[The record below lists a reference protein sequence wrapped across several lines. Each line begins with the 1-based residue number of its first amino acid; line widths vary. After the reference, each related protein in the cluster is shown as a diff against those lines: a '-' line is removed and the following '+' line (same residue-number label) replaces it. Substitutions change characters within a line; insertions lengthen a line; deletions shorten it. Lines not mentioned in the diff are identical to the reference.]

1 MRESAVERKLVT
13 GIRKAG
19 GIAYKFVSPGHA
31 GVPDRLIILPGCQP
45 FFVELKQD
53 TGRLTELQ
61 KACHAQLKKLGCTVF
76 TLYGSKD
83 VEGFLHAVQ
92 ALALPESC
100 GGLDYEPLSQWPIPR
115 VWPW

>member
-31 GVPDRLIILPGCQP
+31 GVPDRLIILPECQP

-76 TLYGSKD
+76 TLYGADD
-83 VEGFLHAVQ
+83 VSRFLQ
-92 ALALPESC
+92 ALDQNNCNS
-100 GGLDYEPLSQWPIPR
+100 LDYDPLADYQIPWK
-115 VWPW
+115 VW